1 MEIVN
6 VKHDAEHCNFTTM
19 SWVAFP
25 LINHPVPVSR
35 VRNHAA
41 AFWRSTTPLSL
52 FHPKAPPHS
61 RQHFPLSIRTLRSSR
76 NNTTWG
82 KSVGPHTIR
91 SRPKVGVLCLSIL
104 GGGGGLSG
112 GGSGVSVR
120 ARGLCDISRLPIWL
134 GEWTRSNYS
143 CSYCLINLPVSL
155 LHPTPSHYIFFH
167 SLLQKEVD
175 KSVCVCESWE
185 WQDIWKY
192 KHEKG
197 QILKAN
203 GIFLRQQICMRL
215 Q

>member
-1 MEIVN
+1 M
-6 VKHDAEHCNFTTM
+6 
-19 SWVAFP
+19 
-25 LINHPVPVSR
+25 SR

-61 RQHFPLSIRTLRSSR
+61 RQHFPLSIKTLRSSR

-82 KSVGPHTIR
+82 KFVGPHTIR

-104 GGGGGLSG
+104 GGGGGVSG

-175 KSVCVCESWE
+175 KSVCVRVCVSWE

-192 KHEKG
+192 KHEKR

-203 GIFLRQQICMRL
+203 GILLRQQICMRL
-215 Q
+215 L